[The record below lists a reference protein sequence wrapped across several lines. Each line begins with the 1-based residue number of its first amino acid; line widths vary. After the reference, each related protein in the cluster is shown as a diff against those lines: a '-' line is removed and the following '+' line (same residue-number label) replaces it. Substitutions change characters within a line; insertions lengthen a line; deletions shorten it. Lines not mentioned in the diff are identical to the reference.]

1 MNKTQDNYR
10 SVEKE
15 LTKSLYRENHFRA
28 REIFLARGYQI
39 VMMFVLFFASYIA
52 FFASYIALHYVHNH
66 ISEIEWKIPL

>member
-10 SVEKE
+10 SVEKK

-52 FFASYIALHYVHNH
+52 LHYVHNH